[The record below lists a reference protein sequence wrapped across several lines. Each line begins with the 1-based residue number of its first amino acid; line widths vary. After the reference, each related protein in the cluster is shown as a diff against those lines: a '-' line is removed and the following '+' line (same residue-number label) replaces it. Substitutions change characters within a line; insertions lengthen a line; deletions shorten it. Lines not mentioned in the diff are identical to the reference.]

1 VQDHSQQRY
10 LVMKWR
16 KHNAG
21 MLLAVTTWVVL
32 FGANAGLRGAE
43 THPGRIRVEY
53 LAPEDAKQQS
63 VYNLLRERQSLEQ
76 LQRLFSP
83 LRLPIE
89 LTLKTAGCEGIAN
102 AWYERGSV
110 TLCYKL
116 LDVIS
121 QPMPNGTAW
130 AGITQGDAVVGQFL
144 YIAAHE
150 IGHAVFDLLNVPLL
164 GREEDAADQFA
175 TYFMLRLGNDQAR
188 RLIFGAA
195 YYYKK
200 HLQHPSVTL
209 QLKAF
214 SGEHSTP
221 QQRFYNLLCMAYGAN
236 PAMFAEVVDKGY
248 LPKQRAKGCQREYR
262 KVARAF
268 QSLILP
274 HIDPDVASDVLDE
287 AWLGGAPQ

>member
-1 VQDHSQQRY
+1 
-10 LVMKWR
+10 
-16 KHNAG
+16 
-21 MLLAVTTWVVL
+21 MLLAVTAWVVV

-43 THPGRIRVEY
+43 TRPGRIKIEY
-53 LAPEDAKQQS
+53 LAPEDAKQQA
-63 VYNLLRERQSLEQ
+63 VYNLLRERQALEQ

-83 LRLPIE
+83 LRLQTE

-102 AWYERGSV
+102 AWYEHGGV

-116 LDVIS
+116 LDIIS
-121 QPMPNGTAW
+121 QPMPSGTTW
-130 AGITQGDAVVGQFL
+130 AGITSEDAVVGQFL

-150 IGHAVFDLLNVPLL
+150 IGHAVFDLLDVPLF
-164 GREEDAADQFA
+164 GKEEDAADQFA

-200 HLQHPSVTL
+200 HLQNPSVTL

-221 QQRFYNLLCMAYGAN
+221 QQRFFNLLCMAYGAN
-236 PAMFAEVVDKGY
+236 PATFAEVVDKGY
-248 LPKQRAKGCQREYR
+248 LPKERARSCQREYR
-262 KVARAF
+262 RVARAF

-274 HIDPDVASDVLDE
+274 HIDRDIASDVLDE
-287 AWLGGAPQ
+287 GWLGGAPQ